1 MFFFGVIFALVAGIL
16 FGLIGPTTKIAYNF
30 GASASL
36 AILFR
41 YVVATIFILPF
52 IPFQKNLLKTY
63 QKNIISFLLISL
75 GSILLTSGLLIS
87 FNYID
92 VSLAVLIFCLYP
104 IYVLIYSVLVDKEEI
119 NIIVKFLF
127 FLTFIG
133 IFLVLG
139 PSLKIVNLIGIIFA
153 VIASIGATSMII
165 INQKMSRKG
174 IQPIPINIFINI
186 IVKFLFFSTFIG
198 IFLVLGPSLK
208 IVNLIGI
215 IFALIASIG
224 ATSMII
230 INQKMSKKG
239 IQPIPIN
246 IFINIINT
254 IFFFLIIKVFFSL
267 KINFDFNIYL
277 FIFIPSA
284 CYCLAFLS
292 QLYAIPRIGQ
302 SNTALF
308 LYLEPVVG
316 VLGAVYF
323 LDEIL
328 TFSQLVGAVVVML
341 SLLLATYYTN
351 KTKNVVS

>member
-52 IPFQKNLLKTY
+52 IPFQKSLLKTY
-63 QKNIISFLLISL
+63 RKNIISFLLISL

-87 FNYID
+87 FNYIN

-104 IYVLIYSVLVDKEEI
+104 IYVLIFSVLVDKEEI

-127 FLTFIG
+127 L
-133 IFLVLG
+133 
-139 PSLKIVNLIGIIFA
+139 
-153 VIASIGATSMII
+153 
-165 INQKMSRKG
+165 
-174 IQPIPINIFINI
+174 
-186 IVKFLFFSTFIG
+186 STFIG

-208 IVNLIGI
+208 IVNLIGV

-254 IFFFLIIKVFFSL
+254 IFFFLIIKLFFSL
-267 KINFDFNIYL
+267 NINYDFNIYL

>member
-1 MFFFGVIFALVAGIL
+1 MFIFGVIFALVAGIL

-87 FNYID
+87 FNYIN

-127 FLTFIG
+127 FSTFIG

-139 PSLKIVNLIGIIFA
+139 PSLRIVNLIGIIFA

-186 IVKFLFFSTFIG
+186 I
-198 IFLVLGPSLK
+198 
-208 IVNLIGI
+208 
-215 IFALIASIG
+215 
-224 ATSMII
+224 
-230 INQKMSKKG
+230 
-239 IQPIPIN
+239 
-246 IFINIINT
+246 NT

-267 KINFDFNIYL
+267 NINYDYNIYL

-328 TFSQLVGAVVVML
+328 TFSQLVGAVVVIL